1 MMSLSLSLD
10 RASAG
15 RIQNGWTRQFQALPS
30 ITDME
35 VWAVEAPRALA
46 ASIMNGPWT
55 TQWPPPE
62 GAKKLITN
70 ELTRPQ
76 NGRVSGVEMLV
87 NSPAMVTTRPEAA
100 MMAMIPA

>member
-10 RASAG
+10 SASAG
-15 RIQNGWTRQFQALPS
+15 RIQNGWTRSFQALPS
-30 ITDME
+30 ITDM
-35 VWAVEAPRALA
+35 AVCGTEAPSVFA

-70 ELTRPQ
+70 ELTKPQ

-87 NSPAMVTTRPEAA
+87 NTPAMVTTRPEAA